1 MASSS
6 GIDSK
11 VEVAEVKAKIRKIEA
26 DFESAKAKLQKAEQ
40 DGDKELII
48 MYGNRVVGLE
58 ARLTGLEALLPKPG
72 KISPIC
78 SHNLLC
84 LYILFLVDA
93 PSRKRHRVYKESG
106 KKDAR
111 GLVSV
116 VAHHLHKLYNC
127 KSQGISLCLSA

>member
-11 VEVAEVKAKIRKIEA
+11 VEVAEAKAKIRKIE
-26 DFESAKAKLQKAEQ
+26 AKLQKAEQ

-93 PSRKRHRVYKESG
+93 PSRKDTAFIRSPEKRMLGVLSP
-106 KKDAR
+106 
-111 GLVSV
+111 V

>member
-72 KISPIC
+72 KIFPFVRITCYAYIFC
-78 SHNLLC
+78 SW
-84 LYILFLVDA
+84 
-93 PSRKRHRVYKESG
+93 
-106 KKDAR
+106 
-111 GLVSV
+111 
-116 VAHHLHKLYNC
+116 
-127 KSQGISLCLSA
+127 